1 MMKHKQARLFS
12 GGRVIPIR
20 FGSLVALLLAAGC
33 ISTKND
39 IRQLQMEVRGEIE
52 TLSARQDSLMALL
65 FSEAESTQDTLR
77 VQADQF
83 FDFRGEINR
92 QLRAI
97 TQGLTTLEAIAGENQ
112 RGIASMRDQLGNL
125 RRLNSEPQP
134 IVADNPAVV
143 ETGGENLLGTGGS
156 ADQLWGVAREQHMRG
171 SYSTAQVA
179 YEQFLE
185 NYPSH
190 DLAPDAHF
198 NLADMTTQQDR
209 PEDALEAFQEIQTLY
224 PTSSRV
230 PDALYRIA
238 QLQVE
243 MGDADDAR
251 VTLERIM
258 NTYPDATIAMLARDL
273 LEEIS

>member
-1 MMKHKQARLFS
+1 MKHRQARSF
-12 GGRVIPIR
+12 RVQRAKPVR
-20 FGSLVALLLAAGC
+20 FGSLLVLSLVAGC

-39 IRQLQMEVRGEIE
+39 IRQLQMEVRGELE
-52 TLSARQDSLMALL
+52 ALSARQDSLIALL

-77 VQADQF
+77 VQANQI

-92 QLRAI
+92 QLRSI

-112 RGIASMRDQLGNL
+112 RGIAGMRDQLGSL
-125 RRLNSEPQP
+125 GRVNSVPQP
-134 IVADNPAVV
+134 IVAGTSAVA
-143 ETGGENLLGTGGS
+143 ESGGENILGTGGS
-156 ADQLWGVAREQHMRG
+156 AEQLWGVAREQHLRG

-185 NYPSH
+185 DYPNH

-198 NLADMTTQQDR
+198 NLADMITQQDR
-209 PEDALEAFQEIQTLY
+209 LEDALEAFQEIQALY

-251 VTLERIM
+251 VTLERII

-273 LEEIS
+273 IEEIS

>member
-1 MMKHKQARLFS
+1 
-12 GGRVIPIR
+12 
-20 FGSLVALLLAAGC
+20 
-33 ISTKND
+33 
-39 IRQLQMEVRGEIE
+39 MEVRGEIE
-52 TLSARQDSLMALL
+52 ALSARQDSLMSLL

-77 VQADQF
+77 IQSDRI

-97 TQGLTTLEAIAGENQ
+97 TQGLATLEAIAGENQ
-112 RGIASMRDQLGNL
+112 RGIASMRGQLANVRG
-125 RRLNSEPQP
+125 LNSGAQP
-134 IVADNPAVV
+134 IVAETPAIVGP
-143 ETGGENLLGTGGS
+143 GGENLLGTGGS
-156 ADQLWGVAREQHMRG
+156 AEQLWGVAREQHLRG

-185 NYPSH
+185 DYPNH

-198 NLADMTTQQDR
+198 NLADMITQQDR
-209 PEDALEAFQEIQTLY
+209 PEDALEAFQEIQALY

-251 VTLERIM
+251 ATLERIM
-258 NTYPDATIAMLARDL
+258 NTYPEATIAMLARDL

>member
-1 MMKHKQARLFS
+1 MKHRQARSFS
-12 GGRVIPIR
+12 TGRAIPRR
-20 FGSLVALLLAAGC
+20 FGSLVALFLVAGC

-39 IRQLQMEVRGEIE
+39 IRLLQMEVRGEIE
-52 TLSARQDSLMALL
+52 ALSARQDSLMSLL

-77 VQADQF
+77 IQSDRI

-97 TQGLTTLEAIAGENQ
+97 TQGLATLEAIAGENQ
-112 RGIASMRDQLGNL
+112 RGIASMRGQLANVRG
-125 RRLNSEPQP
+125 LNSGAQP
-134 IVADNPAVV
+134 IVAETPAIV
-143 ETGGENLLGTGGS
+143 EPGGENLLGTGGS
-156 ADQLWGVAREQHMRG
+156 AEQLWGVAREQHLRG

-185 NYPSH
+185 DYPNH

-198 NLADMTTQQDR
+198 NLADMITQQDR
-209 PEDALEAFQEIQTLY
+209 AEDALEAFQEIQALY

-251 VTLERIM
+251 ATLERIM
-258 NTYPDATIAMLARDL
+258 NTYPEATIAMLARDL

>member
-1 MMKHKQARLFS
+1 MKHRQARSF
-12 GGRVIPIR
+12 RVQRAKPVR
-20 FGSLVALLLAAGC
+20 FGSLLVLSLVAGC

-39 IRQLQMEVRGEIE
+39 IRQLQMEVRGELE
-52 TLSARQDSLMALL
+52 ALSARQDSLIALL

-77 VQADQF
+77 VQANQI

-92 QLRAI
+92 QLRSI

-112 RGIASMRDQLGNL
+112 RGIAGMRDQLGSL
-125 RRLNSEPQP
+125 GRVNSVPQP
-134 IVADNPAVV
+134 IVAGTSAVA
-143 ETGGENLLGTGGS
+143 ESGGENILVTGGS
-156 ADQLWGVAREQHMRG
+156 AEQLWGVAREQHLRG

-185 NYPSH
+185 DYPNH

-198 NLADMTTQQDR
+198 NLADMITQQDR
-209 PEDALEAFQEIQTLY
+209 LEDALEAFQEIQALY

-251 VTLERIM
+251 VTLERII

-273 LEEIS
+273 IEEIS

>member
-1 MMKHKQARLFS
+1 
-12 GGRVIPIR
+12 
-20 FGSLVALLLAAGC
+20 
-33 ISTKND
+33 
-39 IRQLQMEVRGEIE
+39 MEVRGEIE
-52 TLSARQDSLMALL
+52 ALSARQDSLMSLL
-65 FSEAESTQDTLR
+65 FSEVESTQDTLR
-77 VQADQF
+77 IQSDRI

-97 TQGLTTLEAIAGENQ
+97 TQGLATLEAIAGENQ
-112 RGIASMRDQLGNL
+112 RGIASMRGQLANVRG
-125 RRLNSEPQP
+125 LNSGVQP
-134 IVADNPAVV
+134 IVAETPAIV
-143 ETGGENLLGTGGS
+143 EPGGENLLGTGGS
-156 ADQLWGVAREQHMRG
+156 AEQLWGVAREQHLRG

-185 NYPSH
+185 DYPNH

-198 NLADMTTQQDR
+198 NLADMITQQDR
-209 PEDALEAFQEIQTLY
+209 AEDALEAFQEIQALY

-251 VTLERIM
+251 ATLERIM
-258 NTYPDATIAMLARDL
+258 NTYPEATIAMLARDL